1 MINEVFLTTRKCL
14 LTTPSKILWKTTV
27 INLKTQAA
35 TGAVT
40 VVVVTMIVEKSAV
53 TSE

>member
-14 LTTPSKILWKTTV
+14 LTISSKILWKTTV
-27 INLKTQAA
+27 MNLKTQAA

-40 VVVVTMIVEKSAV
+40 VVAVTMIVEKSAV